1 MIYTI
6 FLFNIKNK
14 IQCKISINDNP
25 YLNLKWLVLCLKNII
40 AKYEP
45 KDPPINDTDSRVFSG
60 IRHFLLIAFILSI
73 NIKANERIFINNIY
87 NKRKCIFCIFLAL
100 YWFVKFSFWPKWNP
114 ESFVYG
120 LSDGRFYIFNLPIIW
135 SMLVY

>member
-6 FLFNIKNK
+6 LLFNIKNK
-14 IQCKISINDNP
+14 IQCKIRINGNP

-60 IRHFLLIAFILSI
+60 IRHFLLIAFSLSI
-73 NIKANERIFINNIY
+73 NIKENEMIFINNIY
-87 NKRKCIFCIFLAL
+87 NKRIFINKITSINLFN
-100 YWFVKFSFWPKWNP
+100 FR
-114 ESFVYG
+114 
-120 LSDGRFYIFNLPIIW
+120 LSKINNQFKKRTY
-135 SMLVY
+135 

>member
-6 FLFNIKNK
+6 LLFNIKNK
-14 IQCKISINDNP
+14 IQCKISINGNP

-45 KDPPINDTDSRVFSG
+45 KDPPINDTDSRVFSV

-87 NKRKCIFCIFLAL
+87 NKRIIKKYKKSIDYIILR
-100 YWFVKFSFWPKWNP
+100 
-114 ESFVYG
+114 VY
-120 LSDGRFYIFNLPIIW
+120 SNTCP
-135 SMLVY
+135 